1 MKPILLA
8 LVATFVIAAGA
19 NFALK
24 SLNFSTG
31 NSTISSAVRPG

>member
-24 SLNFSTG
+24 GLNFSTG

>member
-1 MKPILLA
+1 MKPMLLA

-31 NSTISSAVRPG
+31 NTTSSSAVRPG